1 MKELFE
7 LNNSYDSLLSRLN
20 ELQGCL
26 DIEDLKKQATELY
39 KETEDPS
46 FWKNPSRA
54 KDINR
59 RLSDCNHKVETI
71 ESFQKK
77 LSSCLESLEF
87 LKLEKDPDIFKDADE
102 SLVSLTKEFDAFE
115 KELFYSGNYDHL
127 NAILE
132 FHPGAGGTE
141 AHDWASMLLRMYERY
156 CEYAGYTFKV
166 LDLIPGEEAGI
177 SSCTL
182 LIQGKMAFGN
192 LRSENGV
199 HRLVRNSPFDA
210 DGARHTSFASVS
222 VIPEID
228 DSIDIQINPSDLRID
243 TYHSSGAGGQNVNKT
258 ESAVRITH
266 IPTGIVVS
274 CQVERDQLANKETCM
289 AELKSKL
296 FQLELKKR
304 EEELQKVSGV
314 KKDISFSSQIRSYVF
329 SPYQLVKDLRS
340 EYSENAIQ
348 PVMDGNIQ
356 NFIDAYLRWDFKQSH
371 KVKN

>member
-1 MKELFE
+1 MKELSE
-7 LNNSYDSLLSRLN
+7 LNNNYDSLKSRLE
-20 ELQGCL
+20 ELRGCL
-26 DIEDLKKQATELY
+26 DLENLKSEADNLY

-59 RLSDCNHKVETI
+59 RLADCNHKVETMG
-71 ESFQKK
+71 SFEKK
-77 LSSCLESLEF
+77 LSSISESLEF
-87 LKLEKDPDIFKDADE
+87 LRMEPDKDIFHDADE
-102 SLVSLTKEFDAFE
+102 SLIALTSEFDAFE

-141 AHDWASMLLRMYERY
+141 AHDWAGMLLRMYERY
-156 CEYAGYTFKV
+156 CEYAGFTYKI

-182 LIQGKMAFGN
+182 LIEGKMAFGN

-228 DSIDIQINPSDLRID
+228 DSIEININPSDLRID

-266 IPTGIVVS
+266 LPTGIVVS

-304 EEELQKVSGV
+304 EEEISKVSGV

-340 EYSENAIQ
+340 EYSENAIT
-348 PVMDGNIQ
+348 PVMDGHIQ
-356 NFIDAYLRWDFKQSH
+356 SFIDAYLRWDFKQTH
-371 KVKN
+371 KMK

>member
-7 LNNSYDSLLSRLN
+7 LNNSYDDLNSRLT

-26 DIEDLKKQATELY
+26 DVSELKDTASSLY
-39 KETEDPS
+39 KETEDPA
-46 FWKNPSRA
+46 FWKNPSKA

-59 RLSDCNHKVETI
+59 KLADCNHKI
-71 ESFQKK
+71 EKLDSFEKK
-77 LSSCLESLEF
+77 LSTIQESLEF
-87 LKLEKDPDIFKDADE
+87 LKIENDADIFHDADD
-102 SLVSLTKEFDAFE
+102 SLVALTKEFDEFE
-115 KELFYSGNYDHL
+115 KELFYSGDYDHL

-141 AHDWASMLLRMYERY
+141 AHDWAGMLLRMYERY
-156 CEYAGYTFKV
+156 CDLAGFTFKV

-182 LIQGKMAFGN
+182 LVQGKMAFGN

-228 DSIDIQINPSDLRID
+228 DSIEVVINPSDLRID

-274 CQVERDQLANKETCM
+274 CQIERDQLANKETCM

-304 EEELQKVSGV
+304 EEELAKVSGV

-329 SPYQLVKDLRS
+329 SPYQLVKDHRS
-340 EYSENAIQ
+340 EYSENTIT
-348 PVMDGNIQ
+348 PVMDGHIQ
-356 NFIDAYLRWDFKQSH
+356 SFIDAYLRWDFKRTHEVH
-371 KVKN
+371 K